1 MLTNQENMLTKQG
14 NILTKQENIL
24 TKKIYLPQF
33 SLNIFMEISFSWK
46 HSYPQYRKLIWEIL
60 GQVINMKWMKFSGRE
75 DEIFNMYD
83 KTIMFLMT
91 QINQNI
97 SHETN
102 VDLNVDD
109 KQQQQ
114 TSRLNIFNCTIQR

>member
-1 MLTNQENMLTKQG
+1 
-14 NILTKQENIL
+14 
-24 TKKIYLPQF
+24 
-33 SLNIFMEISFSWK
+33 
-46 HSYPQYRKLIWEIL
+46 
-60 GQVINMKWMKFSGRE
+60 MKFSGRE

>member
-1 MLTNQENMLTKQG
+1 
-14 NILTKQENIL
+14 
-24 TKKIYLPQF
+24 
-33 SLNIFMEISFSWK
+33 
-46 HSYPQYRKLIWEIL
+46 
-60 GQVINMKWMKFSGRE
+60 MKFSGRE

-83 KTIMFLMT
+83 ITIMFLMT

-114 TSRLNIFNCTIQR
+114 TSRLNIFRDNQNK

>member
-1 MLTNQENMLTKQG
+1 
-14 NILTKQENIL
+14 
-24 TKKIYLPQF
+24 
-33 SLNIFMEISFSWK
+33 
-46 HSYPQYRKLIWEIL
+46 
-60 GQVINMKWMKFSGRE
+60 MKFSGRE

-83 KTIMFLMT
+83 ITIMFLMT

-114 TSRLNIFNCTIQR
+114 TSRLNIFRDNQNKRKGYY

>member
-1 MLTNQENMLTKQG
+1 
-14 NILTKQENIL
+14 
-24 TKKIYLPQF
+24 
-33 SLNIFMEISFSWK
+33 
-46 HSYPQYRKLIWEIL
+46 
-60 GQVINMKWMKFSGRE
+60 
-75 DEIFNMYD
+75 
-83 KTIMFLMT
+83 MT

-109 KQQQQ
+109 KQQQK

>member
-1 MLTNQENMLTKQG
+1 
-14 NILTKQENIL
+14 
-24 TKKIYLPQF
+24 
-33 SLNIFMEISFSWK
+33 
-46 HSYPQYRKLIWEIL
+46 
-60 GQVINMKWMKFSGRE
+60 MKCSGRE

-102 VDLNVDD
+102 VELNVDD
-109 KQQQQ
+109 KQQQK
-114 TSRLNIFNCTIQR
+114 TFRLDIFNLRNNDVREFKKKVMFLNTILFDHVKT

>member
-33 SLNIFMEISFSWK
+33 SLNIFMEMSFCWK
-46 HSYPQYRKLIWEIL
+46 HSYHQYRKLIWEIL

-83 KTIMFLMT
+83 ITIMF
-91 QINQNI
+91 
-97 SHETN
+97 
-102 VDLNVDD
+102 
-109 KQQQQ
+109 
-114 TSRLNIFNCTIQR
+114 

>member
-1 MLTNQENMLTKQG
+1 
-14 NILTKQENIL
+14 
-24 TKKIYLPQF
+24 
-33 SLNIFMEISFSWK
+33 
-46 HSYPQYRKLIWEIL
+46 
-60 GQVINMKWMKFSGRE
+60 MKFSGRE

-91 QINQNI
+91 QINQNF

-109 KQQQQ
+109 KQQQK